1 MSGKSA
7 HMHTGVAFSLL
18 VIAFGAILAF
28 AVHVTT
34 SGVDLHTVGWILI
47 VVGLVGLV
55 LSIALWESLLGP
67 PHARPRPP
75 RRIPPEDAP
84 TRRF

>member
-1 MSGKSA
+1 M
-7 HMHTGVAFSLL
+7 GVALSLL

-28 AVHVTT
+28 AVTATT
-34 SGVDLHTVGWILI
+34 SGLDVHAVGWILI

-55 LSIALWESLLGP
+55 LSLALWENLLGP
-67 PHARPRPP
+67 PHPPPSP
-75 RRIPPEDAP
+75 RRRVPPEDAP

>member
-1 MSGKSA
+1 M
-7 HMHTGVAFSLL
+7 GVALSLL

-28 AVHVTT
+28 AVTATT
-34 SGVDLHTVGWILI
+34 SGIDVNTVGWILI

-55 LSIALWESLLGP
+55 LSIALWENLLGS
-67 PHARPRPP
+67 PHAPPPRPR
-75 RRIPPEDAP
+75 RVPPEDAP

>member
-1 MSGKSA
+1 
-7 HMHTGVAFSLL
+7 MHAGVAFSLL

-28 AVHVTT
+28 AVDVTT
-34 SGVDLHTVGWILI
+34 SGIDLNTVGWILI

-67 PHARPRPP
+67 PHAPPPPP
-75 RRIPPEDAP
+75 RRVPPRDAP

>member
-1 MSGKSA
+1 M
-7 HMHTGVAFSLL
+7 GVAFSLL
-18 VIAFGAILAF
+18 VIALGAILAF
-28 AVHVTT
+28 AVDVTT
-34 SGVDLHTVGWILI
+34 SGIDLHTVGWILI

-67 PHARPRPP
+67 PQAPPAPP
-75 RRIPPEDAP
+75 RRVPPEDAP

>member
-1 MSGKSA
+1 
-7 HMHTGVAFSLL
+7 MHTGVAFSLL

-28 AVHVTT
+28 AVDVTT
-34 SGVDLHTVGWILI
+34 RGIDLRTVGWILI
-47 VVGLVGLV
+47 VIGLVGLV
-55 LSIALWESLLGP
+55 LSIALWDTLLGP
-67 PHARPRPP
+67 PHAPPSPP